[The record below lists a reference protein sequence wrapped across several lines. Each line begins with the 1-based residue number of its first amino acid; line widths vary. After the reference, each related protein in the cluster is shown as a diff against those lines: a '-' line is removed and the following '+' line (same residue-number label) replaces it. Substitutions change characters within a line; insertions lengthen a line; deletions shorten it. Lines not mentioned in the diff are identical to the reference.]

1 MYRCC
6 YVLSNTDKQ
15 YLTQLANCACVE
27 GDRNELITQI
37 ERNNNFCRGQLAI
50 NYNYFIQCLK
60 MYTVIYIQNES
71 DNKILGA
78 CSIDLV
84 DRIIVIYTICVPDD
98 GIKGIGTLLL
108 NNVKSIGELINAKCI
123 TLSANLSVYE
133 FYIKNGFTIDG
144 VDDSDVD
151 GPISYSMTYNF
162 KPTLEKTAKAATTA
176 KGGKRKKTLQ
186 KTKKTTLQKTKRK
199 YKKNILCKKMAQN
212 TG

>member
-1 MYRCC
+1 MYRCF

-15 YLTQLANCACVE
+15 YLTQLANCACIE
-27 GDRNELITQI
+27 GDRTELITQI

-144 VDDSDVD
+144 VDDSDVN

-162 KPTLEKTAKAATTA
+162 KPTLEKTAK
-176 KGGKRKKTLQ
+176 GGKR
-186 KTKKTTLQKTKRK
+186 KTTLQKNKKGK
-199 YKKNILCKKMAQN
+199 YKKTKKGNKNKYFVQKN
-212 TG
+212 GTKYGLKI